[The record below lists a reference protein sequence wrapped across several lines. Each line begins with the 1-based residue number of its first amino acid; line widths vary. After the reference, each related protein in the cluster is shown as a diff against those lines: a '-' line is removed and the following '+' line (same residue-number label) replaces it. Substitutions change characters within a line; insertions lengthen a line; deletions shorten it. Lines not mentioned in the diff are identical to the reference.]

1 MNYLN
6 STHNIIPRYRHT
18 LVITAIICK
27 SNSTPQQYLAFELDV
42 FFIKLFMYKKM
53 SIKNSKNFKK
63 TLRNSLTSNTLVLIF
78 KTLIFLR
85 ALWQLQNWAS
95 FSIFS
100 YQSFSV
106 FIINV
111 VPSSSVKI
119 ERLKD
124 GNIDSLVLHNYGKY
138 RDKS

>member
-6 STHNIIPRYRHT
+6 YTHNKIPKYSHT
-18 LVITAIICK
+18 LVITMIICK
-27 SNSTPQQYLAFELDV
+27 SNSMSQQYLAFEPDV
-42 FFIKLFMYKKM
+42 FFIKLFIYKKM
-53 SIKNSKNFKK
+53 NVKNSKNL
-63 TLRNSLTSNTLVLIF
+63 LRNSPASNTLVLIF

-124 GNIDSLVLHNYGKY
+124 GNIDSLVLHKYGKY
-138 RDKS
+138 RDKN